1 MTDLEL
7 YHYGVKGMKWGVR
20 RYQDTNGHLTKAG
33 KDRLTAR
40 NNIIRN
46 RPYTDDINDIV
57 RTLSDKDKK
66 LLGAPKYNDWIEK
79 DFENDIL
86 SNKVKSFVT
95 RIQDTPV
102 SFLEIWTNGS
112 RTGQIAISTRSGE
125 EYRGKGYASKEVER
139 AIKWADKYGHYS
151 LDELE
156 WIAEK
161 SNTGSRRLAEK
172 YGFEESDNHG
182 DEDYVYYKRKVK
194 GGKSK

>member
-1 MTDLEL
+1 M
-7 YHYGVKGMKWGVR
+7 
-20 RYQDTNGHLTKAG
+20 
-33 KDRLTAR
+33 

-66 LLGAPKYNDWIEK
+66 LLGAPKYDDWIEK

>member
-1 MTDLEL
+1 MSYIT
-7 YHYGVKGMKWGVR
+7 
-20 RYQDTNGHLTKAG
+20 
-33 KDRLTAR
+33 
-40 NNIIRN
+40 
-46 RPYTDDINDIV
+46 
-57 RTLSDKDKK
+57 
-66 LLGAPKYNDWIEK
+66 
-79 DFENDIL
+79 
-86 SNKVKSFVT
+86 
-95 RIQDTPV
+95 
-102 SFLEIWTNGS
+102 
-112 RTGQIAISTRSGE
+112 GE

>member
-20 RYQDTNGHLTKAG
+20 RYQDTNGRLTKAG

-46 RPYTDDINDIV
+46 RPYTDDINNIV

-66 LLGAPKYNDWIEK
+66 LLGAPKYDDWIEK

-112 RTGQIAISTRSGE
+112 RTGQIAIATRSGE